1 MLNKAY
7 EITARS
13 DLEKGLRVS
22 PHRRMRAAFRQI
34 QGNGEAVLQRRRDA
48 SGNEKRILS
57 ATEDRRTPAVKIR
70 PMKIELSPQQKALLR
85 QKLIAMFRDD
95 FEEELSDFKADQ
107 ILDAF
112 IEKLG
117 PGIYNA
123 AIEEMKIYLMNQIE
137 DLDAL
142 FQK

>member
-1 MLNKAY
+1 
-7 EITARS
+7 
-13 DLEKGLRVS
+13 
-22 PHRRMRAAFRQI
+22 
-34 QGNGEAVLQRRRDA
+34 
-48 SGNEKRILS
+48 
-57 ATEDRRTPAVKIR
+57 
-70 PMKIELSPQQKALLR
+70 MKIKLSPQQKTLLR
-85 QKLIAMFRDD
+85 HKLIAMFRDD

-123 AIEEMKIYLMNQIE
+123 AIEDMKIYLMSRIE
-137 DLDAL
+137 DIDAL

>member
-1 MLNKAY
+1 
-7 EITARS
+7 
-13 DLEKGLRVS
+13 
-22 PHRRMRAAFRQI
+22 
-34 QGNGEAVLQRRRDA
+34 
-48 SGNEKRILS
+48 
-57 ATEDRRTPAVKIR
+57 
-70 PMKIELSPQQKALLR
+70 
-85 QKLIAMFRDD
+85 MFRDD

-107 ILDAF
+107 ILEAF

-123 AIEEMKIYLMNQIE
+123 AIDDMKIHMMSQLE

>member
-1 MLNKAY
+1 
-7 EITARS
+7 
-13 DLEKGLRVS
+13 
-22 PHRRMRAAFRQI
+22 
-34 QGNGEAVLQRRRDA
+34 
-48 SGNEKRILS
+48 
-57 ATEDRRTPAVKIR
+57 
-70 PMKIELSPQQKALLR
+70 MKIKLSPQQKGLLR

-123 AIEEMKIYLMNQIE
+123 AIDDMKIHMMSQLE

>member
-1 MLNKAY
+1 
-7 EITARS
+7 
-13 DLEKGLRVS
+13 
-22 PHRRMRAAFRQI
+22 
-34 QGNGEAVLQRRRDA
+34 
-48 SGNEKRILS
+48 
-57 ATEDRRTPAVKIR
+57 
-70 PMKIELSPQQKALLR
+70 MKIKLSPQQKGLLR

-117 PGIYNA
+117 PSIYNA
-123 AIEEMKIYLMNQIE
+123 AIEDMKIYLMNQIE

>member
-1 MLNKAY
+1 
-7 EITARS
+7 
-13 DLEKGLRVS
+13 
-22 PHRRMRAAFRQI
+22 
-34 QGNGEAVLQRRRDA
+34 
-48 SGNEKRILS
+48 
-57 ATEDRRTPAVKIR
+57 
-70 PMKIELSPQQKALLR
+70 MKIKLSPQQKILLR

-123 AIEEMKIYLMNQIE
+123 AIEEMKLYLMNQIE
-137 DLDAL
+137 DIDAL

>member
-1 MLNKAY
+1 
-7 EITARS
+7 
-13 DLEKGLRVS
+13 
-22 PHRRMRAAFRQI
+22 
-34 QGNGEAVLQRRRDA
+34 
-48 SGNEKRILS
+48 
-57 ATEDRRTPAVKIR
+57 
-70 PMKIELSPQQKALLR
+70 MKIKLSPQQKALLR

>member
-1 MLNKAY
+1 
-7 EITARS
+7 
-13 DLEKGLRVS
+13 
-22 PHRRMRAAFRQI
+22 
-34 QGNGEAVLQRRRDA
+34 
-48 SGNEKRILS
+48 
-57 ATEDRRTPAVKIR
+57 
-70 PMKIELSPQQKALLR
+70 MKIKLSPQQKGLLR
-85 QKLIAMFRDD
+85 QKLIAMFHDD

-123 AIEEMKIYLMNQIE
+123 AIEDMKIYMMSQLE

>member
-1 MLNKAY
+1 
-7 EITARS
+7 
-13 DLEKGLRVS
+13 
-22 PHRRMRAAFRQI
+22 
-34 QGNGEAVLQRRRDA
+34 
-48 SGNEKRILS
+48 
-57 ATEDRRTPAVKIR
+57 
-70 PMKIELSPQQKALLR
+70 MKIKLSPQQKGLLR

-117 PGIYNA
+117 PSIYNA
-123 AIEEMKIYLMNQIE
+123 AIEDMKIYMMSRLE

>member
-1 MLNKAY
+1 
-7 EITARS
+7 
-13 DLEKGLRVS
+13 
-22 PHRRMRAAFRQI
+22 
-34 QGNGEAVLQRRRDA
+34 
-48 SGNEKRILS
+48 
-57 ATEDRRTPAVKIR
+57 
-70 PMKIELSPQQKALLR
+70 MKIKLSPQQKTLLR

>member
-1 MLNKAY
+1 
-7 EITARS
+7 
-13 DLEKGLRVS
+13 
-22 PHRRMRAAFRQI
+22 
-34 QGNGEAVLQRRRDA
+34 
-48 SGNEKRILS
+48 
-57 ATEDRRTPAVKIR
+57 
-70 PMKIELSPQQKALLR
+70 MKIKLSPRQKTLLR

>member
-1 MLNKAY
+1 
-7 EITARS
+7 
-13 DLEKGLRVS
+13 
-22 PHRRMRAAFRQI
+22 
-34 QGNGEAVLQRRRDA
+34 
-48 SGNEKRILS
+48 
-57 ATEDRRTPAVKIR
+57 
-70 PMKIELSPQQKALLR
+70 MKIKLSPQQKGLLR

-95 FEEELSDFKADQ
+95 FEEDLSDFKADQ

-123 AIEEMKIYLMNQIE
+123 AIEDMKIYMMGRLE

>member
-1 MLNKAY
+1 
-7 EITARS
+7 
-13 DLEKGLRVS
+13 
-22 PHRRMRAAFRQI
+22 
-34 QGNGEAVLQRRRDA
+34 
-48 SGNEKRILS
+48 
-57 ATEDRRTPAVKIR
+57 
-70 PMKIELSPQQKALLR
+70 MKIKLSPQQKALLR
-85 QKLIAMFRDD
+85 QKLIAMFLDD
-95 FEEELSDFKADQ
+95 FDEELSDFKADQ

-123 AIEEMKIYLMNQIE
+123 AIEDMKVYMMSRLE